1 MTWVGQILRLPAGV
15 WARIALSPARRA
27 DYCILPM
34 PFNSYRSELLVTQL
48 AIDQLLRD
56 DIDGT
61 GASEAGIGIDPGLLA
76 ASIRGRPDQAL
87 EHAKEV
93 VVDAIQV
100 TLGEVLLVLVSIA
113 VVLLVIIL
121 VLFEADLILKLGGKL
136 GRRLGPGGSD
146 PTGSKLPAKAR
157 PRPNANGKSKGA
169 ADA

>member
-1 MTWVGQILRLPAGV
+1 
-15 WARIALSPARRA
+15 
-27 DYCILPM
+27 M

-48 AIDQLLRD
+48 AISQFLRD

-100 TLGEVLLVLVSIA
+100 TLGE
-113 VVLLVIIL
+113 
-121 VLFEADLILKLGGKL
+121 
-136 GRRLGPGGSD
+136 D
-146 PTGSKLPAKAR
+146 PTGSKLPAETECER
-157 PRPNANGKSKGA
+157 EEQGSR
-169 ADA
+169 